1 VIIVYALVARSLSEV
16 MAVQTNSE
24 GESFGAWLLAQ
35 RDREGL
41 VGQLVEGARAD
52 RKFPRN
58 GSPEDVRKHLSAM
71 QADGDLFEAVD
82 EAETDWRSL

>member
-1 VIIVYALVARSLSEV
+1 
-16 MAVQTNSE
+16 MPQTNQQ
-24 GESFGAWLLAQ
+24 GETFGAWVLAQ

-41 VGQLVEGARAD
+41 VGQLVDGARGD

-82 EAETDWRSL
+82 EAETDWLSY

>member
-1 VIIVYALVARSLSEV
+1 
-16 MAVQTNSE
+16 MPQTNGS
-24 GESFGAWLLAQ
+24 GETFGAWVLAQ

-58 GSPEDVRKHLSAM
+58 GSPEDVRKHPSAM

-82 EAETDWRSL
+82 EAETDWLSF

>member
-1 VIIVYALVARSLSEV
+1 
-16 MAVQTNSE
+16 MPQTDQQ
-24 GESFGAWLLAQ
+24 GETFGARILAQ
-35 RDREGL
+35 RGRDGL

-52 RKFPRN
+52 RKFPRG

-82 EAETDWRSL
+82 ETETDWLNF